1 MVESRHFSLA
11 GISRLVSGCLGGGG
25 GGGGEGGGT
34 SLNNTYRSISEE
46 VSESGT

>member
-11 GISRLVSGCLGGGG
+11 GISRLVSGCLGG